1 MLIAIILKSVH
12 LLGVGLVLGSVI
24 LTSILVAKNDFNLS
38 KAQFLKTVRSLGS
51 LGALLAIASG
61 IAMVIRYKIPIINN
75 WSLDIKL
82 ALIAI
87 DGLLAQLIFLPIINN
102 AIKNQ
107 EFSNLSSKLKKW
119 SFLSVIIIITIIVLS
134 VYRTKIR

>member
-1 MLIAIILKSVH
+1 MLISIILKSVH

-61 IAMVIRYKIPIINN
+61 IAMALRYKIPIINN

-102 AIKNQ
+102 AIQNQ

-119 SFLSVIIIITIIVLS
+119 SFLSVLIIITIIVLS